1 MGVGKIIHQDKVKK
15 TDRDTYW
22 VEVGGSPVDTVPLKK
37 SREVALEPLSRTMV
51 RKGYKSY
58 IEPSEFR
65 ANRHKE
71 RSARVTPES
80 GGVTDSGIQI
90 YRLWFYFLKLALELE
105 DLGVT
110 KLVTKQIR
118 VRKDIWNPESG
129 QRVSNTRAGSFY
141 QLKDTIP
148 FKIKQEKY
156 DGWDLDQ
163 VLKDPF
169 DKWWKTHSYLFEG
182 HAPSIIKTSGNLDP
196 DFLYIRIDKT
206 SKLGDVRDFITAEVQ
221 SQLTGKP
228 RFKVD
233 GYPRPDVI
241 QNHYNAL
248 VLTLKGWSAQDI
260 CTGGPKEAIYLRAT
274 DTRSKGDRLAVSVV
288 TIKTT
293 GAKKTIWSKT
303 VSTQRNYGL
312 HHLQEVM
319 KGKFGGVPDK
329 GIE

>member
-1 MGVGKIIHQDKVKK
+1 MGVGKIIEKSKVKK

-22 VEVGGSPVDTVPLKK
+22 VEVGGSPVDTIPIKK
-37 SREVALEPLSRTMV
+37 SREVGLEPFSR
-51 RKGYKSY
+51 
-58 IEPSEFR
+58 R
-65 ANRHKE
+65 AKRPNSGERHKV
-71 RSARVTPES
+71 RSARVNPES
-80 GGVTDSGIQI
+80 DGVTDSGIQI
-90 YRLWFYFLKLALELE
+90 YRLWFRFLKLALELE

-110 KLVTKQIR
+110 KLVTKQGR
-118 VRKDIWNPESG
+118 TRKDL
-129 QRVSNTRAGSFY
+129 GSTEREDYERTGSKY

-148 FKIKQEKY
+148 FKINKKKY

-182 HAPSIIKTSGNLDP
+182 YAPSIIETGGNFDP
-196 DFLYIRIDKT
+196 DFLYIRIDRT
-206 SKLGDVRDFITAEVQ
+206 SKLGDVRDFITEEVK

-228 RFKVD
+228 RFEVD

-241 QNHYNAL
+241 QNQYNAL

-288 TIKTT
+288 TDKKT

-312 HHLQEVM
+312 HHLQEVI
-319 KGKFGGVPDK
+319 KGAFGGVPDK
-329 GIE
+329 GIEQPP

>member
-1 MGVGKIIHQDKVKK
+1 MGVGKVIQKDKVKK

-37 SREVALEPLSRTMV
+37 SREVAREPLSRTMV

-58 IEPSEFR
+58 IDPVEFR

-71 RSARVTPES
+71 RSARVNPES
-80 GGVTDSGIQI
+80 GGVTESGIQI

-110 KLVTKQIR
+110 KLVTKQGR
-118 VRKDIWNPESG
+118 TRKDL
-129 QRVSNTRAGSFY
+129 GSTEREAYERTGSQF

-148 FKIKQEKY
+148 FKIKKEKY
-156 DGWDLDQ
+156 EGWDLDQ

-169 DKWWKTHSYLFEG
+169 NKWWKTHSHLFEG
-182 HAPSIIKTSGNLDP
+182 YAPSIIESAKNFDP
-196 DFLYIRIDKT
+196 DFLYIRIDRT
-206 SKLGDVRDFITAEVQ
+206 SKLGDVRDFITTEVK

-228 RFKVD
+228 RFEVD
-233 GYPRPDVI
+233 GYNRPDVI
-241 QNHYNAL
+241 QNRYNAL
-248 VLTLKGWSAQDI
+248 VLTLKGWSAKDI
-260 CTGGPKEAIYLRAT
+260 CTGGAKEAIYLRAT
-274 DTRSKGDRLAVSVV
+274 DTKSKGDRLAVSVN
-288 TIKTT
+288 TDKTT
-293 GAKKTIWSKT
+293 GAKKTLWSSAVTK
-303 VSTQRNYGL
+303 QRNGGL

-319 KGKFGGVPDK
+319 EGKFGGVPDK

>member
-1 MGVGKIIHQDKVKK
+1 MGVGKVIQKDKVKK

-22 VEVGGSPVDTVPLKK
+22 VEVGGSPVDTVPLNK
-37 SREVALEPLSRTMV
+37 SREVALEPRIRRV
-51 RKGYKSY
+51 KRPNFG
-58 IEPSEFR
+58 E
-65 ANRHKE
+65 RHKV
-71 RSARVTPES
+71 RSARVNPES

-90 YRLWFYFLKLALELE
+90 YRLWFRFLKLALELE

-110 KLVTKQIR
+110 KLVTKQGR
-118 VRKDIWNPESG
+118 TRKDL
-129 QRVSNTRAGSFY
+129 GSTEREAYERTGSQF

-148 FKIKQEKY
+148 FKIKKDKY

-182 HAPSIIKTSGNLDP
+182 YLPSIIETTGNLDP

-206 SKLGDVRDFITAEVQ
+206 SKLGDVRDFITTEVK

-228 RFKVD
+228 RFEID

-241 QNHYNAL
+241 QNQYNAL

-260 CTGGPKEAIYLRAT
+260 CTGGAKEAIYLRAT

-288 TIKTT
+288 TNKTT

>member
-1 MGVGKIIHQDKVKK
+1 MGVGKVIQKDKVKK

-22 VEVGGSPVDTVPLKK
+22 VEVGGSPVDTVPLNK
-37 SREVALEPLSRTMV
+37 SREVALEPRIRRV
-51 RKGYKSY
+51 KRPNFG
-58 IEPSEFR
+58 E
-65 ANRHKE
+65 RHKV
-71 RSARVTPES
+71 RSARVNPES

-90 YRLWFYFLKLALELE
+90 YRLWFRFLKLALELE

-110 KLVTKQIR
+110 KLVTKQGR
-118 VRKDIWNPESG
+118 TRKDL
-129 QRVSNTRAGSFY
+129 GSTEREAYERTGSQF

-148 FKIKQEKY
+148 FKIKKDKY

-182 HAPSIIKTSGNLDP
+182 YLPSIIETTGNLDP

-206 SKLGDVRDFITAEVQ
+206 SKLGDVRDFITTEVK

-228 RFKVD
+228 RFEID

-241 QNHYNAL
+241 QNQYNAL
-248 VLTLKGWSAQDI
+248 VLILKGWSAQDI
-260 CTGGPKEAIYLRAT
+260 CTGGAKEAIYLRAT

-288 TIKTT
+288 TNKTT

>member
-1 MGVGKIIHQDKVKK
+1 MGVGKVIQKDKVKK

-22 VEVGGSPVDTVPLKK
+22 VEVGGSPVDTVPLNK
-37 SREVALEPLSRTMV
+37 SREVALESRSRTMV
-51 RKGYKSY
+51 RKGYKSS

-71 RSARVTPES
+71 RSARVNPES
-80 GGVTDSGIQI
+80 GGVTESGIQI

-110 KLVTKQIR
+110 KLVTNQGRI
-118 VRKDIWNPESG
+118 RKDL
-129 QRVSNTRAGSFY
+129 GSTEREDYERTGSQF

-148 FKIKQEKY
+148 FKIKKEKY

-169 DKWWKTHSYLFEG
+169 DKWWKTHSHLFEG
-182 HAPSIIKTSGNLDP
+182 YAPSIIETTGNLDP
-196 DFLYIRIDKT
+196 DFLYIRIDRT
-206 SKLGDVRDFITAEVQ
+206 SKLGDVRDFITTEVQ
-221 SQLTGKP
+221 PQLTGKP

-233 GYPRPDVI
+233 GNNRPDVI
-241 QNHYNAL
+241 QNQYNAL

-274 DTRSKGDRLAVSVV
+274 DTRSKGDRLAVSVN
-288 TIKTT
+288 TDKKT
-293 GAKKTIWSKT
+293 GAKKTIWSKS
-303 VSTQRNYGL
+303 VSTQRNGGL
-312 HHLQEVM
+312 HHLQGVM

>member
-1 MGVGKIIHQDKVKK
+1 MGVGKVIQKDKVKK

-37 SREVALEPLSRTMV
+37 SREVALESRSRTMV

-71 RSARVTPES
+71 RSARVNPES

-110 KLVTKQIR
+110 KLVTKQGR
-118 VRKDIWNPESG
+118 TRKDL
-129 QRVSNTRAGSFY
+129 GSTKREAYERTGSQF
-141 QLKDTIP
+141 QLKDTIS
-148 FKIKQEKY
+148 FKIKKEKY

-163 VLKDPF
+163 VLADPF
-169 DKWWKTHSYLFEG
+169 NNWWGTHSHLFEG
-182 HAPSIIKTSGNLDP
+182 YAPSIIETTGNLDP
-196 DFLYIRIDKT
+196 DFLYIRIDRT

-221 SQLTGKP
+221 PQLTGKP

-241 QNHYNAL
+241 QNQYNAL

-274 DTRSKGDRLAVSVV
+274 DTRSKGDRLAVSL
-288 TIKTT
+288 TSK
-293 GAKKTIWSKT
+293 GKTIWSKA
-303 VSTQRNYGL
+303 VSTQRNGGL

-319 KGKFGGVPDK
+319 KGRFGGVPDK